1 MHIKEIA
8 SGGMIIRVIYHIAD
22 DSATYIKCSIH
33 NAYVYFYV
41 YVCVRSE
48 ICKCCLIMLPASM

>member
-22 DSATYIKCSIH
+22 YSATYIKCSIH

-41 YVCVRSE
+41 YVCV
-48 ICKCCLIMLPASM
+48 CAPKYANAVL